1 MLEKS
6 KNITYSQATG
16 KVQFDD
22 EITFMEGD
30 RNISYIRLRGE
41 LHNNVKVQIKV
52 KPPQGELEVVEG
64 KICKF
69 KGLSREFLVPT
80 DKGTGIY
87 QCQIVMSYTYETN
100 VSEVFQYTVQP
111 SLK

>member
-6 KNITYSQATG
+6 KNITYSPGNGQV
-16 KVQFDD
+16 KFDD
-22 EITFMEGD
+22 KITFMEGD
-30 RNISYIRLRGE
+30 RNISVIRLRGE
-41 LHNNVKVQIKV
+41 LHNDVKVQIKV
-52 KPPQGELEVVEG
+52 KPPQGELQTVEG

-100 VSEVFQYTVQP
+100 VSEIFSYEVKP

>member
-1 MLEKS
+1 MLEKC
-6 KNITYSQATG
+6 KNITYTPASG

-22 EITFMEGD
+22 KISFMDGD
-30 RNISYIRLRGE
+30 RNISILRLRGE
-41 LHNNVKVQIKV
+41 LHDNVKVQIKV
-52 KPPQGELEVVEG
+52 KPSQGELQTVEG

-100 VSEVFQYTVQP
+100 VSEVFQYEVKE